1 MQRKNKPKKFRHS
14 NIQTFEMPKTLEN
27 KKIHCLEIIEYI
39 YIYIIVEICQIVSNI
54 SKKEKEMN
62 SKI

>member
-1 MQRKNKPKKFRHS
+1 MQRKNKPKKCRHS

-39 YIYIIVEICQIVSNI
+39 YIIVEICQIVSNI